1 MKRILA
7 LALLVGLGLSTTL
20 YRAEAAKP
28 DAAEAFVQDLIDKAI
43 DAMTIPT
50 SEEAKR
56 RAAFEKLLQEK
67 LDFATIR
74 ERVLGGEWNRA
85 TPEQKERF
93 ASVFDDY
100 ILNVYVGQLGPYDQQ
115 EVKVSRA
122 ETLDEDETV
131 VFTQVI
137 PTDGSSLRLDWRIR
151 EDSDGHYG
159 VGGRRRR
166 RGEPAESQARRIQK
180 HRQTPRDGRVD
191 RSDRRPER
199 ESQKLSERGTCR
211 SVPLSR

>member
-159 VGGRRRR
+159 VVDVAADGASLLRAKRD
-166 RGEPAESQARRIQK
+166 EFKSIVK
-180 HRQTPRDGRVD
+180 RQGMDGLID
-191 RSDRRPER
+191 QIAALNEKAKS
-199 ESQKLSERGTCR
+199 
-211 SVPLSR
+211 